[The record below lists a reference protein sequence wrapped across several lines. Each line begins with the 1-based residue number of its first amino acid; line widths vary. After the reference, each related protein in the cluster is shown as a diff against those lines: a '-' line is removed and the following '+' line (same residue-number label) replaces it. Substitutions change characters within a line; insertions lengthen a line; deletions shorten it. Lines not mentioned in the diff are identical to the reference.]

1 MELRK
6 KLVSGFKVMVCT
18 PNEEIS
24 YFRLNKP
31 KPAKFLHALFVAFS
45 TFEKPRDELVP
56 EEEQG
61 QSKLLRLSQEVI
73 SRTGWIHVV
82 MEQDSVPGS
91 VCPHEEM

>member
-6 KLVSGFKVMVCT
+6 KLVSGFKVVVCT
-18 PNEEIS
+18 PNEEIN

-31 KPAKFLHALFVAFS
+31 KPALFVAFS